1 MRIAAKTL
9 MVQKKRMWV
18 QLVVNIDLSA
28 QIVNDNDVQIE
39 VLQIIQSGTIIFV
52 LSSPGSS

>member
-1 MRIAAKTL
+1 
-9 MVQKKRMWV
+9 MWV